1 MSRLIIFF
9 LLITFSVFAPA
20 TTAAY
25 DRVAILKSLKA
36 DLAEDTT
43 AKDSISTLYDIFDLS
58 TGDQRNEAAETL
70 YSIAVRTGDAH
81 TALDILRV
89 MTTMNQGNDSIQ
101 NIMLERAQNFAKSE
115 EQKQTALYIA
125 VRIASEQIP
134 EMNDIERRS
143 HLETLVK
150 RHGLNN
156 NDDTYSR
163 IEYLFNLCAYLYST
177 EDGSLL
183 DQHLKELRGLINDLP
198 GNPRYLKNFF
208 YTSAVNAYIN
218 NGRADK
224 AIEYNRKLMTVI
236 DDMERRYRS
245 EGRRFRNLDFYKY
258 ICYRRMLCSY
268 KSLDPTDVDI
278 YYNRVL
284 TLAKQNPEIDQIF
297 KKEPL
302 STVCY
307 LMAKKRYKDVIPMV
321 KPLIEEGVTNPIN
334 SYFIEAYKEAADS
347 TGNMYDQLEALKLY
361 NKMLKT
367 RIRTKA
373 AEHFSEL
380 QIRYDID
387 KLRSENQTL
396 EIERRGNKIA
406 RHRTTIIFTTVAL
419 VGAVILLLIV
429 FTLYRKSKR
438 LALDVLETNSTLKT
452 ERDTLKAIQTELI
465 EARDKAKNA
474 ESIKT
479 DFINNMS
486 HEIKTP
492 LHAIV
497 EYSRLITDCVDA
509 DKKKYLTRFADIV
522 SLNTEL
528 LLTIVNDV
536 LDIASIENSKMSV
549 CIRAT
554 SVKTICNF
562 AIDSTNKYLK
572 PGVNMVFENADEPD
586 MSIKTDAH
594 RTEQVLL
601 NLLVNAAKFT
611 QKGTI
616 TLGYN
621 LTADGKVLRFVVTD
635 TGCGIPRGSEE
646 IIFERFRQLSS
657 QDQGCGMGLYIS
669 RLIARLLNGDVEVDP
684 SYRKGARFIFSL
696 PVY

>member
-347 TGNMYDQLEALKLY
+347 TGNIYDQLEALKLY